1 MIRKNSEALTF
12 FAFFCYNTCGC
23 PFRDIQ
29 VLLEIQR
36 SALARGGQ
44 TSGPLSVREGVNAMV
59 TYEELIQIGILVVS
73 IVNLFV
79 QVKKK

>member
-1 MIRKNSEALTF
+1 M
-12 FAFFCYNTCGC
+12 
-23 PFRDIQ
+23 
-29 VLLEIQR
+29 LLEIQR

-44 TSGPLSVREGVNAMV
+44 TSGPLSAREGVNAMV

>member
-1 MIRKNSEALTF
+1 MLLKNK
-12 FAFFCYNTCGC
+12 
-23 PFRDIQ
+23 
-29 VLLEIQR
+29 R

>member
-1 MIRKNSEALTF
+1 MLLKNK
-12 FAFFCYNTCGC
+12 
-23 PFRDIQ
+23 
-29 VLLEIQR
+29 R
-36 SALARGGQ
+36 SALARAEGKLL
-44 TSGPLSVREGVNAMV
+44 GPLSVREGVNAMV